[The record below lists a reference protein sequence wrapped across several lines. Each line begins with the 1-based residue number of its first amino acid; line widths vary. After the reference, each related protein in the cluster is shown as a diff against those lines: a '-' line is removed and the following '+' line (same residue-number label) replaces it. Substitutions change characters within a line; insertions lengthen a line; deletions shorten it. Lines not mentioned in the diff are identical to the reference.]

1 MKADRLITAVRHG
14 DFDLEIVGGLVRY
27 WRWIAAATLLAMVV
41 MLVLQAR
48 AAPVYVASAV
58 VSPTNNSNSAQSSK
72 LGRLASFAGIDLSS
86 AKPASNFERFL
97 FLLTSPELAAYQIRE
112 HDMLHVVFAGQ
123 WDPVARRWKS
133 PTGWSASLRAVVNP
147 IFGLP
152 VSPDPDEHA
161 LAGYYAHA
169 LDIQKVPDSGLTRLV
184 FHDAEPARAEMLLR
198 MLIEDANELLRRE
211 AAGYARQ
218 QANYLRTRIETTS
231 VQDYRTTLID
241 LLTEQEQTLLLSNG
255 SMPFAAEQIEAV
267 NASPI
272 PTKRPLL
279 FGVLAG
285 VVGFCLASLV
295 AIIVH
300 NRRLYRA
307 SQRAEA

>member
-1 MKADRLITAVRHG
+1 MITAVRQG

-27 WRWIAAATLLAMVV
+27 WRWIAAATLLATAL
-41 MLVLQAR
+41 MLILQAR

-58 VSPTNNSNSAQSSK
+58 VSPTNNSNSGQTSK
-72 LGRLASFAGIDLSS
+72 IGRLASFAGIDLTS
-86 AKPASNFERFL
+86 AKPASNYERFL
-97 FLLTSPELAAYQIRE
+97 FLLSSPELAAYQIRE
-112 HDMLHVVFAGQ
+112 HNMLRVVFAGQ
-123 WDPVARRWKS
+123 WDPARHRWKDAA
-133 PTGWSASLRAVVNP
+133 GWNASLRAVINP

-152 VSPDPDEHA
+152 LSPPPDEHA
-161 LAGYYAHA
+161 LAGYYARA
-169 LDIQKVPDSGLTRLV
+169 LETQKVPDSGLTRLV
-184 FHDAEPARAEMLLR
+184 FHDADPARAKMLLR

-218 QANYLRTRIETTS
+218 QADYLRTRIATTP

-241 LLTEQEQTLLLSNG
+241 LLAEQEQTLLLSNG

-279 FGVLAG
+279 FGALAG
-285 VVGFCLASLV
+285 VVAFCLASLV
-295 AIIVH
+295 AVIVH
-300 NRRLYRA
+300 NRRLYSA
-307 SQRAEA
+307 WKPAVK